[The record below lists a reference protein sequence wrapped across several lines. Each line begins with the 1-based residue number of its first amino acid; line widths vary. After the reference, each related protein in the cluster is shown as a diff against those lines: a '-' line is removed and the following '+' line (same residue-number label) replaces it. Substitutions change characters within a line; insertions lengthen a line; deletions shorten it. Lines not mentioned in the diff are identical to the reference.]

1 MLFHRAET
9 FNHIVATTS
18 LGGVGNKN
26 EEMVRMFISDAIEL
40 TRTFGHLDDSDRS
53 SIATMSEFDSGNHDN
68 SILLHVILANMS
80 FLLSYPEEG

>member
-18 LGGVGNKN
+18 LGGVDN
-26 EEMVRMFISDAIEL
+26 EEMARMFISDAIEL

-53 SIATMSEFDSGNHDN
+53 SISTMSEFDPGNHDN